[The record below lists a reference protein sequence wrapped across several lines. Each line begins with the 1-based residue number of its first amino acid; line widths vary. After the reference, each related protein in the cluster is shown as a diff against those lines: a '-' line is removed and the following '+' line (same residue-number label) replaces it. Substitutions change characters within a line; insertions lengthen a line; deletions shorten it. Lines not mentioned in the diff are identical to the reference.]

1 MLSLAGLKLPNDS
14 GIVQSQSILEP
25 TCCCQP
31 SNLHTLAKTITISS
45 WRDFSK
51 CPSLNLALLV
61 ALRTWRST
69 AGMIGCR
76 IGVYVFDPTLTNRGP
91 VRLRLITRQGIL
103 VARLA
108 LSYHK
113 DLSLLVNFGTIH
125 FVFVLLV
132 WSNMYC
138 LSSYCTTCYR
148 QIFIMN
154 FSVPLGKS
162 QCWLLV
168 LIKESRTRSFI
179 VHVTFLKCWI
189 VDFWRRNLYWF
200 LLLSTNIE
208 ESETILTFILKIQ
221 SFRSKRSLI
230 SGAIITK

>member
-1 MLSLAGLKLPNDS
+1 MYSILATCFPLKRELQGKGLSKTNLTIWADSLQRWKYQFIGGKILIFRHFIWTEATCDKKITLMLSLAGLKLPNDS
-14 GIVQSQSILEP
+14 GIVQSQSIFEP
-25 TCCCQP
+25 SCCCQP
-31 SNLHTLAKTITISS
+31 SNLHTLAKMITISS

-61 ALRTWRST
+61 ALRAWRST
-69 AGMIGCR
+69 SAMIGCR
-76 IGVYVFDPTLTNRGP
+76 IGVYVFEPTLTNRGP

-138 LSSYCTTCYR
+138 LS
-148 QIFIMN
+148 
-154 FSVPLGKS
+154 
-162 QCWLLV
+162 
-168 LIKESRTRSFI
+168 
-179 VHVTFLKCWI
+179 
-189 VDFWRRNLYWF
+189 
-200 LLLSTNIE
+200 
-208 ESETILTFILKIQ
+208 
-221 SFRSKRSLI
+221 
-230 SGAIITK
+230 